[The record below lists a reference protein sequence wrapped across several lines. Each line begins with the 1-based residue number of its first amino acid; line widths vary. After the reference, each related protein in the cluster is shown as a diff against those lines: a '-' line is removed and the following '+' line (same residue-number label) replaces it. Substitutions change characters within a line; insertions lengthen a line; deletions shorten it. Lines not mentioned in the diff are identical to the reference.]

1 MTPTKAQIFCQFNQC
16 QRNDRLS
23 MEVKKQSYPQQHLL
37 LRLVAIGAVLH
48 LLPQTVMLPGKED
61 YHKEAL
67 QMLVA
72 TYQQIARKVCKRMFH
87 QHCEIDIRL
96 SNALLYLIY

>member
-23 MEVKKQSYPQQHLL
+23 MEVKKLSYPQQHLSL
-37 LRLVAIGAVLH
+37 QLIAIGAALH
-48 LLPQTVMLPGKED
+48 PLPQTVMLLGKEG

-72 TYQQIARKVCKRMFH
+72 TYRRIARKVCKRMF
-87 QHCEIDIRL
+87 
-96 SNALLYLIY
+96 Y

>member
-1 MTPTKAQIFCQFNQC
+1 
-16 QRNDRLS
+16 

-37 LRLVAIGAVLH
+37 LQLVAIGAALH
-48 LLPQTVMLPGKED
+48 PLPQTVMLLGKEG

-72 TYQQIARKVCKRMFH
+72 TYRRIAKKVCKRMFY
-87 QHCEIDIRL
+87 QHYAPGIKACSIFIKFT
-96 SNALLYLIY
+96 